1 MKSLT
6 EDLPDLPPEVVPA
19 VTKAIAVED
28 SVSSEIPMDDYRQHV
43 THGCRVMLYRVFDD
57 WEIDIVLP
65 NGAGFGFDVPV
76 GTIKGKRKDGSD
88 WTF

>member
-1 MKSLT
+1 MKKS
-6 EDLPDLPPEVVPA
+6 ENELPPEVAEV
-19 VTKAIAVED
+19 VTEAIAVEGN
-28 SVSSEIPMDDYRQHV
+28 VSSEIPMGDYGQHV
-43 THGCRVMLYRVFDD
+43 ATNCCVTLYRVFND

-76 GTIKGKRKDGSD
+76 GTVKGKRKDGSN